1 MDVVVGVRSDLIG
14 GALRIVRL
22 FAAKVDTRAGYPPVL
37 HTGFGVLAVK
47 LPIDEVPGVA
57 ERRRPD
63 LLARPLVPG
72 QDGNLPRGVADPVGT
87 ERGSRLQ
94 LLVWLW
100 RGDGRGVAP
109 GDHTVGSDRAGYG
122 HSDRAAAFNGMG
134 FAEEDEE
141 PFLGEERFQTGSADS
156 PAVIF
161 LDDRGPVGTFGQ
173 PDGLRR
179 SPETAAIRFGT
190 GVKLSMDRGV

>member
-1 MDVVVGVRSDLIG
+1 MDVMVGVRLDLIG
-14 GALRIVRL
+14 SSPRIVGFL
-22 FAAKVDTRAGYPPVL
+22 FTKVDARARYPPVL

-87 ERGSRLQ
+87 ERGPRRQ
-94 LLVWLW
+94 LLVRLW
-100 RGDGRGVAP
+100 RGDGRGIAP

-122 HSDRAAAFNGMG
+122 HSDRAAA
-134 FAEEDEE
+134 
-141 PFLGEERFQTGSADS
+141 
-156 PAVIF
+156 
-161 LDDRGPVGTFGQ
+161 
-173 PDGLRR
+173 
-179 SPETAAIRFGT
+179 
-190 GVKLSMDRGV
+190 